1 MLTNRLHFIPA
12 IDTTNRH
19 AAERYATVKAR
30 QQAKEQAK
38 QSIINFTDTDDYT
51 HSIVD
56 FVGVYDG
63 NASPMTSVDFE
74 MNEARINPAQVSLSD
89 LKLVQLFT
97 YH

>member
-38 QSIINFTDTDDYT
+38 QSIINFTDDYT
-51 HSIVD
+51 DSIVD

-63 NASPMTSVDFE
+63 NASPMTALDFE
-74 MNEARINPAQVSLSD
+74 MNEARINPAQVSLFD
-89 LKLVQLFT
+89 LKLLQLFT